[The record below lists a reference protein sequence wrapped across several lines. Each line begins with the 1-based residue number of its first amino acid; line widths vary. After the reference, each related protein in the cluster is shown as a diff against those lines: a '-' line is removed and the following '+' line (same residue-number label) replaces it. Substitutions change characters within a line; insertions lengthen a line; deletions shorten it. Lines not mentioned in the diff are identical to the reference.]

1 MHLDA
6 LCSWPPPLLIFLSS
20 AFPHPACLAVAVLW
34 FAFCTL
40 SSCCPFLDTPTRSP
54 QCLVLPGPQQPQR
67 ESSQTPVTGR
77 EGSQLLKR
85 RALPL
90 QGSFFTRNSSRAI
103 HPPPT
108 RTMTVLRRMRTSRSC
123 WESPNCGAK
132 NQSSGRATREAQL
145 LPAAGCTRAR
155 RDHAC
160 HYATGNSVVPNAVI
174 GLSNAS
180 TISPDM
186 LLWIKCLAGTNL

>member
-1 MHLDA
+1 MQFCGLVRIHSLQLLPSPGHPDPLPA
-6 LCSWPPPLLIFLSS
+6 VPGAAWPPRATEGKSS
-20 AFPHPACLAVAVLW
+20 D
-34 FAFCTL
+34 
-40 SSCCPFLDTPTRSP
+40 SCDWERR
-54 QCLVLPGPQQPQR
+54 QH
-67 ESSQTPVTGR
+67 
-77 EGSQLLKR
+77 LLKP

-108 RTMTVLRRMRTSRSC
+108 RTMTVLLRMRTSRSC

-145 LPAAGCTRAR
+145 LPTAGCTRAR

-174 GLSNAS
+174 GLLNAS

-186 LLWIKCLAGTNL
+186 PLWIKCLTGTNL